1 MNDLMGKFKGLL
13 KSPKALMVLGIG
25 GMVIILLSSL
35 FPRTDKDIAVNT
47 ENATYSVEEYT
58 AELES
63 NVGEIVSR
71 ISGDQNPTVVITLES
86 GIRYS
91 YADLSET
98 DTENSS
104 GSQNSE
110 SRQSKKQSYI
120 TVKSADG
127 GEQALIVTEIMPE
140 IRGVAI
146 VCNKGDAPSVSEKIK
161 NAVTAALNITS
172 KRVYIAGGT
181 SNEKR

>member
-1 MNDLMGKFKGLL
+1 MDDLRERFKGVL
-13 KSPKALMVLGIG
+13 KSPKVLMFLGIG

-35 FPRTDKDIAVNT
+35 FSGKQVSTAPT
-47 ENATYSVEEYT
+47 ESITCSAEDYK
-58 AELES
+58 AELEA
-63 NVGEIVSR
+63 NVCEIVSR
-71 ISGDQNPTVVITLES
+71 ISGDRNPTVVITLES

-110 SRQSKKQSYI
+110 SRESKKQSYI

-127 GEQALIVTEIMPE
+127 GEQALVVTEIMPE

-146 VCNKGDAPSVSEKIK
+146 VCNKGDTSDISEKIK

-172 KRVYIAGGT
+172 KRVYIAGGA
-181 SNEKR
+181 SNEKG